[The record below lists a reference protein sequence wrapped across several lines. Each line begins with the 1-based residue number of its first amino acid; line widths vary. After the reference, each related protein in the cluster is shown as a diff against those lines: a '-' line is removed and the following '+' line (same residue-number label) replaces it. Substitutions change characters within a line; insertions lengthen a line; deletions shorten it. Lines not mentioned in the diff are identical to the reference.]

1 MDIHEGMTIL
11 EVGPGTGFYTFEAA
25 RCAGA
30 SGHVHAVDIEP
41 KVIAVL
47 DQRIEEAGVKNI
59 TTRVASAYEIPL
71 PDNSVDRALMVGVL
85 PQIPDKHRALG
96 EIRRVLKKQGLLALA
111 EVLIDPDYPFR
122 KTEIGWCT
130 DTGLELVGDYGSF
143 FFYTLTFRSTDEPLP
158 EEELR
163 RRGTHAVASTD
174 IWASLFLL
182 PQRGVAGA
190 LSSGDQCI
198 IILAVSA

>member
-1 MDIHEGMTIL
+1 MKL
-11 EVGPGTGFYTFEAA
+11 PGVPALRE
-25 RCAGA
+25 
-30 SGHVHAVDIEP
+30 HVYAVDIEP

-111 EVLIDPDYPFR
+111 EVLIDPNYPFR
-122 KTEIGWCT
+122 KTEIGWCR
-130 DTGLELVGDYGSF
+130 DTGFELVGDYGGF
-143 FFYTLTFRSTDEPLP
+143 FFYTLTFRPTDEPPP

-163 RRGTHAVASTD
+163 SRGDSCQGKYLYLGYLCSCYLSVAWREPYQAVTN
-174 IWASLFLL
+174 
-182 PQRGVAGA
+182 A
-190 LSSGDQCI
+190 L
-198 IILAVSA
+198 